1 MLNKRIIKFIL
12 MLFSIAGIQTIKA
25 QSNTEITMM
34 LSQSPNIEEGKKLF
48 DICSKCHGVEGWGSS
63 DGDFPQLAGQHRSVI
78 IKQLLDIRS
87 GKRNNPVMLPVI
99 LELSQYGNQAI
110 IDVAAYIETLKM
122 DPEPEVGEAEDDVLK
137 TAQATYAEKCASC
150 HGVNGEGKAE
160 KFYPLL
166 QGQHYE
172 YLLRQ
177 LKNIQS
183 NERKNSDQVMK
194 KIISKMSP
202 DELDHLAD
210 FISRMEPLE
219 GKVLSLD

>member
-1 MLNKRIIKFIL
+1 MLNQGVTKFIL
-12 MLFSIAGIQTIKA
+12 VFLCITAMQAVNA
-25 QSNTEITMM
+25 QSSAVLTTV
-34 LSQSPNIEEGKKLF
+34 LSQTPNLLEGKKLF

-87 GKRNNPVMLPVI
+87 GKRNNPVMRPVI
-99 LELSQYGNQAI
+99 VELSNYGDQAI
-110 IDVAAYIETLKM
+110 MDVAAYIETLKM
-122 DPEPEVGEAEDDVLK
+122 DPEPEIGEADDEVLK
-137 TAQATYAEKCASC
+137 MSQLTYSEKCASC
-150 HGVNGEGKAE
+150 HGKNGEGRAE

-183 NERKNSDQVMK
+183 NERKNADHVMK
-194 KIISKMSP
+194 KIISQMSS
-202 DELDHLAD
+202 DELEHLAD
-210 FISRMEPLE
+210 FISRMEPSKD
-219 GKVLSLD
+219 KVLLID